1 MHGMPINNYSGSR
14 RSSSIAIIGDKVFTQ
29 LQHFVDRHPDH
40 EKAPGAYYLL
50 GQAHEKLYE
59 VSRVKK
65 DARAAVDY
73 YQSLARRYPSSSLAD
88 DALLYSARMQC
99 EVLGADEAA
108 RNDCQV
114 ILQRYPSGD
123 MHERARDFLA
133 TLPPSAAPASVNVST
148 PQAKVTPG
156 PHVVSAIRHWQD
168 TDHTRLVVDLDGIPV
183 YRVNTLPPSQKDNTS
198 ARLYIDLFQT
208 NRCPDSA
215 GQPKNWWNPGKKYSR
230 R

>member
-1 MHGMPINNYSGSR
+1 MSFLQVARYKLPLRSLTGVKSVL
-14 RSSSIAIIGDKVFTQ
+14 RSSRLFLILLFVLLAASVSQASVLQDYRDARYAYQQLLREPQKQQYRHHWDKVFTQ

-59 VSRVKK
+59 ISRVKK

-99 EVLGADEAA
+99 EVLGSDEAA

-114 ILQRYPSGD
+114 ILQRYPSGGYARKSQGFSR
-123 MHERARDFLA
+123 HTATVGRAGF
-133 TLPPSAAPASVNVST
+133 
-148 PQAKVTPG
+148 G
-156 PHVVSAIRHWQD
+156 
-168 TDHTRLVVDLDGIPV
+168 
-183 YRVNTLPPSQKDNTS
+183 
-198 ARLYIDLFQT
+198 
-208 NRCPDSA
+208 
-215 GQPKNWWNPGKKYSR
+215 
-230 R
+230 